1 MRKFTAVLS
10 ALILTLAVQAQTDSS
25 ATEAR
30 STQAAP
36 APVKEKVSTPK
47 KDWSKVKL
55 GGRANDHFMIQTG
68 YETWSQVPD
77 SIRLK
82 GFGRHLNIYLMM
94 DFPFKVDPRFS
105 VGIGVGI
112 GSSNV
117 FFDKHE
123 VQIAGTSQTLQFRNL
138 ADTNHFK
145 KYKLVNVWAE
155 VPVELRFALDPE
167 NTNKSWKFA
176 LGAKVGTMVNAHTKG
191 KNFQTKS
198 GGTINNYTEKINSR
212 RYFNNLRLAA
222 TARIS
227 YGPFG
232 IYGAYQIN
240 SLIKDNQGPPVHPVS
255 IGLTIS
261 GL

>member
-1 MRKFTAVLS
+1 MRKISAVLS
-10 ALILTLAVQAQTDSS
+10 ALLLTMAVQAQTD
-25 ATEAR
+25 TTVTRNPLPEV
-30 STQAAP
+30 Q
-36 APVKEKVSTPK
+36 EKTRTPK
-47 KDWSKVKL
+47 KDWSKIKL
-55 GGRANDHFMIQTG
+55 NNRANDHFMFQAG
-68 YETWSQVPD
+68 YETWAQVPD
-77 SIRLK
+77 SINLK

-112 GSSNV
+112 GSSNI
-117 FFDKHE
+117 FFDKQSVE
-123 VQIAGTSQTLQFRNL
+123 IAGNTQTLQFRNL

-155 VPVELRFALDPE
+155 VPVELRFAANPE

-198 GGTINNYTEKINSR
+198 GSSINNYTEKINSR
-212 RYFNNLRLAA
+212 RYFNSLRLAA

-232 IYGAYQIN
+232 IFGAYQIN
-240 SLIKDNQGPPVHPVS
+240 SLIKDNQGPPVHPMS